1 MQLTLIVPPWS
12 IERTD
17 DRLAL
22 VGEFRFDEASA
33 IWRRLQ
39 ELAPDSARALDLDL
53 SGATTIDGSV
63 MALVVEYRASL
74 IARGIR
80 CEIIGGSEE
89 LRKMIRLYR
98 GDRPVP
104 RTLPRP
110 RLDVISRVGVG
121 AQRLG
126 RRGQALVSFAGDLAA
141 SVRRPMNVKSL
152 PVLLARAGADGV
164 PIVLVLNFLLGFVMA
179 YQSAE
184 PLELYGADV
193 YVADVVSISVTR
205 ELAPLITAAI
215 MAGRSGAAY
224 AAELGTMRVSEEI
237 DALCTLG
244 FSPMSY
250 LVMPRIV
257 ALAVVAPMLTLLG
270 DVVGVLG
277 GITVGSTSLGV
288 TPSAF
293 IAEMRTA
300 LVLSDVW
307 TGLIKSFFFGIAIAF
322 IGCQQGLTTSGAA
335 SGVGRGTTATVVQC
349 LFTIVI
355 IDTVCTMIFR
365 GAGV

>member
-1 MQLTLIVPPWS
+1 VPAWS

-22 VGEFRFDEASA
+22 VGEFRFDDVSA
-33 IWRRLQ
+33 IWRRLR
-39 ELAPDSARALDLDL
+39 ELAQSPARALDLDL
-53 SGATTIDGSV
+53 SEATTIDSSV
-63 MALVVEYRASL
+63 MALVVEFRASL
-74 IARGIR
+74 IAQGIR
-80 CEIIGGSEE
+80 CEILGGSEE

-98 GDRPVP
+98 GDQPVP
-104 RTLPRP
+104 RPLLRP
-110 RLDVISRVGVG
+110 RLDLISRVGVG

-126 RRGQALVSFAGDLAA
+126 KRGHALISFAGELAG
-141 SVRRPMNVKSL
+141 SLRRPLTLNLKSL
-152 PVLLARAGADGV
+152 PVLLSRAGADGV
-164 PIVLVLNFLLGFVMA
+164 PIVLVLNFLIGFVMA

-184 PLELYGADV
+184 PLEMYGADV
-193 YVADVVSISVTR
+193 YVADIVSISVTR

-237 DALCTLG
+237 DALRTLG

-250 LVMPRIV
+250 LVVPRII
-257 ALAVVAPMLTLLG
+257 ALATVAPMLTLLG

-277 GITVGSTSLGV
+277 GITVGKTSLGV

-307 TGLIKSFFFGIAIAF
+307 TGLVKSFFFGIAIAF
-322 IGCQQGLTTSGAA
+322 IGCQQGLTTTGAA

-349 LFTIVI
+349 LFMIVI
-355 IDTVCTMIFR
+355 IDTVFTMIFR
-365 GAGV
+365 GLGL